1 MLWTLLPVLLSGA
14 VWAVQAATDDPAARA
29 SAAFKEGRYR
39 DASDLYTSLIDAAQ
53 RPPAAY
59 YFLRA
64 ASYEAQREIARAVD
78 DYHKVL
84 VLSQKQDVKAYA
96 EKAKLK
102 MGRLCLTGCSLQC
115 SKKYSLALLDSATRT
130 AIAKTDE
137 QYRRAPSM
145 TLAKLSELAE
155 TCSAD
160 PELSKIILVSQF
172 RAGADISDIKK
183 TIERL
188 VKTTTAAPFTLRSVL
203 EIYEIVYLL
212 QEGNFSS
219 VTKRA
224 KAALQMDPDDQFLG
238 SAYKIARALSEGV
251 ASFNNA
257 TPLSHK
263 PNRTVI
269 AKIFGDVDKA
279 VGQIDKFFAKAESSA
294 AFLLKDAF
302 KTSFRPTLS
311 GAKTQLMGALNN
323 FRCISDLYFQKY
335 TEEYCSFSD
344 AMLVDTS
351 KDLRISSFNK
361 HLLALIYA
369 LRSNILLVSI
379 NNKYSRGQDIEDD
392 VNLAEKIINY
402 AHTLAIEAN
411 SPTQGDIETI
421 SDQVFTYVRKVIVP
435 DFYKV
440 LGVSRSTPIA
450 EIKKKY
456 YRLAKEYHPD
466 YTPADAT
473 EEEKAVRQRKF
484 QRIAEAWSVL
494 SDETKRKEY
503 DSGQYR
509 REELE
514 SREQAHQRRK
524 MAKANQGQQQ
534 ETFHFHT
541 GGNGNQHFFRFNGD
555 DHQFFRF
562 MNGQQFFRM

>member
-1 MLWTLLPVLLSGA
+1 MFWLVFPALLPGV
-14 VWAVQAATDDPAARA
+14 VWAALAATDDPAAQA

-64 ASYEAQREIARAVD
+64 ASYEAQREIAKAVD
-78 DYHKVL
+78 DYHRVL

-115 SKKYSLALLDSATRT
+115 SKKYSLALLDSTTR
-130 AIAKTDE
+130 ASIAKTDE
-137 QYRRAPSM
+137 QYRRASGM

-160 PELSKIILVSQF
+160 PELSKIMLVSQF
-172 RAGADISDIKK
+172 RAGADISEIKK

-203 EIYEIVYLL
+203 DIYEIVYLL

-238 SAYKIARALSEGV
+238 AAYKLAKVLSEGV
-251 ASFNNA
+251 ASFSNA

-269 AKIFGDVDKA
+269 AKVFKDVDKT
-279 VGQIDKFFAKAESSA
+279 VGQLDRFFTKAESNA
-294 AFLLKDAF
+294 ASLLRDAF
-302 KTSFRPTLS
+302 KTNFRPTLS

-335 TEEYCSFSD
+335 TEEYCQFSD

-392 VNLAEKIINY
+392 VNMAEKIINY
-402 AHTLAIEAN
+402 AHTLAVEAN
-411 SPTQGDIETI
+411 SPTQSDIETI

-435 DFYKV
+435 DFYKI
-440 LGVSRSTPIA
+440 LGVSRSTPMS
-450 EIKKKY
+450 EIKKRY

-473 EEEKAVRQRKF
+473 EEEKATRQRKF

-494 SDETKRKEY
+494 SDEAKRKEY

-524 MAKANQGQQQ
+524 MAKASQGQQP
-534 ETFHFHT
+534 ESFHFH
-541 GGNGNQHFFRFNGD
+541 NGDQQFFRFNAD

-562 MNGQQFFRM
+562 MNGQQFFRV

>member
-1 MLWTLLPVLLSGA
+1 MLWCLLPVLLPGVA
-14 VWAVQAATDDPAARA
+14 WAALAATDDPAARA
-29 SAAFKEGRYR
+29 SAAFKAGRYR
-39 DASDLYTSLIDAAQ
+39 EASDLYTNLIDAAQ

-64 ASYEAQREIARAVD
+64 ASYEAQREAARAVD

-96 EKAKLK
+96 EKAKIK

-115 SKKYSLALLDSATRT
+115 SKKYSLSLLDPTTRT
-130 AIAKTDE
+130 NIAKTDE
-137 QYRRAPSM
+137 QYRRASSM
-145 TLAKLSELAE
+145 TLAKLAELAE

-160 PELSKIILVSQF
+160 PELSKIMLVSQF
-172 RAGADISDIKK
+172 RAGADISEIKK

-238 SAYKIARALSEGV
+238 SAYKIAKVLSEGV
-251 ASFNNA
+251 SSFSNA
-257 TPLSHK
+257 TPLSNK

-269 AKIFGDVDKA
+269 SKVFKDVDKA
-279 VGQIDKFFAKAESSA
+279 VGQIDKFFNKAENSA
-294 AFLLKDAF
+294 ASLLKDAF
-302 KTSFRPTLS
+302 RTNFRPTLS
-311 GAKTQLMGALNN
+311 GAKIQLMGALNN

-335 TEEYCSFSD
+335 TEEYCKFSD

-392 VNLAEKIINY
+392 VNMAEKIINY
-402 AHTLAIEAN
+402 AHTLAVEAN
-411 SPTQGDIETI
+411 SPTKSDIETI

-435 DFYKV
+435 DFYKI
-440 LGVSRSTPIA
+440 LGVSRSTPMA

-466 YTPADAT
+466 YTPTDAT
-473 EEEKAVRQRKF
+473 EEEKAARQRKF

-524 MAKANQGQQQ
+524 MANTHQ
-534 ETFHFHT
+534 EQHQEGFHFR
-541 GGNGNQHFFRFNGD
+541 NGDQQFFRFNAD

>member
-1 MLWTLLPVLLSGA
+1 MFWLVFPALLPGV
-14 VWAVQAATDDPAARA
+14 VWAALATTDDPAARA

-64 ASYEAQREIARAVD
+64 ASYEAQREIAKAVD
-78 DYHKVL
+78 DYHRVL

-115 SKKYSLALLDSATRT
+115 SKKYSLALLDSTTR
-130 AIAKTDE
+130 ASIAKTDE
-137 QYRRAPSM
+137 QYRRASGM

-160 PELSKIILVSQF
+160 PELSKIMLVSQF
-172 RAGADISDIKK
+172 RAGADISEIKK

-203 EIYEIVYLL
+203 DIYEIVYLL

-238 SAYKIARALSEGV
+238 AAYKLAKVLSEGV
-251 ASFNNA
+251 ASFSNA

-269 AKIFGDVDKA
+269 AKVFKDVDKT
-279 VGQIDKFFAKAESSA
+279 VGQLDRFFTKAENNA
-294 AFLLKDAF
+294 ASLLRDAF
-302 KTSFRPTLS
+302 KTNFRPTLS

-335 TEEYCSFSD
+335 TEEYCQFSD

-361 HLLALIYA
+361 HLLALIYS

-402 AHTLAIEAN
+402 AHTLAVEAN
-411 SPTQGDIETI
+411 SPTQSDIETI

-435 DFYKV
+435 DFYKI
-440 LGVSRSTPIA
+440 LGVSRSTPMS
-450 EIKKKY
+450 EIKKRY

-473 EEEKAVRQRKF
+473 EEEKAARQRKF

-494 SDETKRKEY
+494 SDEAKRKEY

-524 MAKANQGQQQ
+524 MAKASQGQQQ
-534 ETFHFHT
+534 ESFHFH
-541 GGNGNQHFFRFNGD
+541 NGDQQFFRFNAD